1 MTPHGV
7 QPPAD
12 RSDRALLAYLQ
23 QELSAPAE
31 AIAGYA
37 EILLDEAERNGHGEF
52 RDDLEKIRAASRS
65 LIDFIASLVS
75 GSRAP
80 ARESSE
86 DSEDSRRLLRHNL
99 RTPINAIKGYGE
111 MLREDA
117 EGVDDARA
125 LVSDLNRLL
134 EEASRFLE
142 RIDSLVS
149 FSLPQAEAPEKSA
162 EIAAVPVSA
171 MVAHRFVSSVQP
183 ISEGEADSVA
193 GLPSRILVVDD
204 NASNRELLKRR
215 LERQGHSVAL
225 AENGSGS
232 LEMLRQAPFDLIL
245 LDLLMPDISGFDVLS
260 ILKSD
265 PALRD
270 IPVIVIS
277 ALNEIDSIVRCIE
290 AGAEDYLAKPFDPV
304 LLRARI
310 GSSLE
315 KKHLRDRER
324 EALEALRIEKERSE
338 QLLLNILPAP
348 IVARLKSGET
358 VIADHVSDVTIL
370 FADFVG
376 FTELSSRLP
385 APDLVGV
392 LGRVFSAFDSLAL
405 KFGVEKIKTIGD
417 AYMVACGLFGNRD
430 DHAHAVADMALAMA
444 ETLETLND
452 TLPAPLE
459 IRMGINSGDV
469 VAGVIGAHKFI
480 YDIWGDAVNIAS
492 RLESNSMPGRI
503 QVSRS
508 TYEHLCMDFIL
519 KPRDGLEI
527 KGKGAMEAFFLT
539 GRKERAAS
547 RSHK

>member
-1 MTPHGV
+1 MMSHGF
-7 QPPAD
+7 QPSAD
-12 RSDRALLAYLQ
+12 RSDRALLAYVQ

-52 RDDLEKIRAASRS
+52 RDDLEKIHAASRS
-65 LIDFIASLVS
+65 LIDVIASLVS
-75 GSRAP
+75 RSRAP
-80 ARESSE
+80 TRGPSE
-86 DSEDSRRLLRHNL
+86 DSEDYRRHLRHDL

-117 EGVDDARA
+117 AGVDDAQA

-134 EEASRFLE
+134 EEASRLLE
-142 RIDSLVS
+142 RIDGLVS
-149 FSLPQAEAPEKSA
+149 FSLPETDAPAKDA
-162 EIAAVPVSA
+162 EIGSGPVSA
-171 MVAHRFVSSVQP
+171 MVAHRFVASVQP
-183 ISEGEADSVA
+183 ISESEADSVA
-193 GLPSRILVVDD
+193 VQPSRILVVDD

-225 AENGSGS
+225 AENGSRS
-232 LEMLRQAPFDLIL
+232 LEMLREAPFDLLL

-277 ALNEIDSIVRCIE
+277 ALNEIDSIVRCIQ
-290 AGAEDYLAKPFDPV
+290 AGADDYLAKPFDPV

-324 EALEALRIEKERSE
+324 EALDALRIEKERSE

-348 IVARLKSGET
+348 IIARLKSGET

-376 FTELSSRLP
+376 FTELSSRLS
-385 APDLVGV
+385 APELVGV
-392 LGRVFSAFDSLAL
+392 LGRVFSAFDGLAL

-417 AYMVACGLFGNRD
+417 AYMVACGLFDDRD

-444 ETLETLND
+444 ETLDILND
-452 TLPAPLE
+452 TLPTPLE

-480 YDIWGDAVNIAS
+480 YDIWGDAVNVAS
-492 RLESNSMPGRI
+492 RLESSSLPGRI
-503 QVSRS
+503 QVSAS
-508 TYEHLCMDFIL
+508 TYEHLGGDFIL
-519 KPRDGLEI
+519 APRDGLEI

-539 GRKERAAS
+539 GRR
-547 RSHK
+547 

>member
-1 MTPHGV
+1 MVSHDF
-7 QPPAD
+7 QPSAD
-12 RSDRALLAYLQ
+12 RSDRALLAYVQ

-37 EILLDEAERNGHGEF
+37 EILLDEAERNGHREF
-52 RDDLEKIRAASRS
+52 RDDLEKIHAASRS

-75 GSRAP
+75 RSRAP
-80 ARESSE
+80 TRGPSE
-86 DSEDSRRLLRHNL
+86 DSEDYRRDLRHNL

-117 EGVDDARA
+117 AGVDDARA

-134 EEASRFLE
+134 EEASRLLD
-142 RIDSLVS
+142 RIDGLVS
-149 FSLPQAEAPEKSA
+149 FSLPETEAAATDAEVGAGH
-162 EIAAVPVSA
+162 VSA
-171 MVAHRFVSSVQP
+171 MVAHRFVASVQP
-183 ISEGEADSVA
+183 ILEGEADSVA
-193 GLPSRILVVDD
+193 VLPSRILVVDD

-225 AENGSGS
+225 AENGSCS
-232 LEMLRQAPFDLIL
+232 LEMLRKEPFDLIL
-245 LDLLMPDISGFDVLS
+245 LDLLMPDISGLDVLS
-260 ILKSD
+260 ILKSEPD
-265 PALRD
+265 LRD

-277 ALNEIDSIVRCIE
+277 ALNEIDSIVRCIQ

-315 KKHLRDRER
+315 KKRLRDRER
-324 EALEALRIEKERSE
+324 EALEALCIEKERSE

-358 VIADHVSDVTIL
+358 VIADHVNDVTIL

-385 APDLVGV
+385 APELVGV
-392 LGRVFSAFDSLAL
+392 LGRVFSAFDGLAL

-417 AYMVACGLFGNRD
+417 AYMVACGLFDDRD

-444 ETLETLND
+444 ETLDILND
-452 TLPAPLE
+452 ALPAPLE
-459 IRMGINSGDV
+459 IRMGMNSGDV

-480 YDIWGDAVNIAS
+480 YDIWGDAVNVAS
-492 RLESNSMPGRI
+492 RLESNSLPGRI

-508 TYEHLCMDFIL
+508 TYEHLCTDFVL
-519 KPRDGLEI
+519 TPRDGLEI

-539 GRKERAAS
+539 GRRQGAAS
-547 RSHK
+547 R

>member
-1 MTPHGV
+1 MMSHGF
-7 QPPAD
+7 QPSAD
-12 RSDRALLAYLQ
+12 RSDRALLAYVQ

-52 RDDLEKIRAASRS
+52 RDDLEKIHAASRS
-65 LIDFIASLVS
+65 LIDVIASLVS
-75 GSRAP
+75 RSRAP
-80 ARESSE
+80 TRGPSE
-86 DSEDSRRLLRHNL
+86 DSEDYRRHLRHDL

-117 EGVDDARA
+117 AGVDDAQA

-134 EEASRFLE
+134 EEASRLLE
-142 RIDSLVS
+142 RIDGLVS
-149 FSLPQAEAPEKSA
+149 FSLPETDAPAKDA
-162 EIAAVPVSA
+162 EIGSGPVSA
-171 MVAHRFVSSVQP
+171 MVAHRFVASVQP
-183 ISEGEADSVA
+183 ISENEADSVA
-193 GLPSRILVVDD
+193 VQPSRILVVDD

-225 AENGSGS
+225 AENGSRS
-232 LEMLRQAPFDLIL
+232 LEMLREAPFDLIL

-277 ALNEIDSIVRCIE
+277 ALNEIDSIVRCIQ
-290 AGAEDYLAKPFDPV
+290 AGADDYLAKPFDPV

-324 EALEALRIEKERSE
+324 EALDALRIEKERSE

-348 IVARLKSGET
+348 IIARLKSGET

-376 FTELSSRLP
+376 FTELSSRLS
-385 APDLVGV
+385 APELVGV
-392 LGRVFSAFDSLAL
+392 LGRVFSAFDGLAL

-417 AYMVACGLFGNRD
+417 AYMVACGLFDDRD

-444 ETLETLND
+444 ETLDILND
-452 TLPAPLE
+452 TLPTPLE

-480 YDIWGDAVNIAS
+480 YDIWGDAVNVAS
-492 RLESNSMPGRI
+492 RLESSSLPGRI
-503 QVSRS
+503 QVSAS
-508 TYEHLCMDFIL
+508 TYEHLGGDFIL
-519 KPRDGLEI
+519 APRDGLEI

-539 GRKERAAS
+539 GRR
-547 RSHK
+547 

>member
-1 MTPHGV
+1 MTSHGF

-37 EILLDEAERNGHGEF
+37 EILLDEAERSGHGEF
-52 RDDLEKIRAASRS
+52 RDDLEKIHAASRS
-65 LIDFIASLVS
+65 LIDYIASLVS
-75 GSRAP
+75 RSHAS
-80 ARESSE
+80 ARGPSE
-86 DSEDSRRLLRHNL
+86 DSEDYRRLLRHDL
-99 RTPINAIKGYGE
+99 RTPINAIKGFGE

-117 EGVDDARA
+117 AGADDARA

-142 RIDSLVS
+142 RIDGLVS
-149 FSLPQAEAPEKSA
+149 FSFPEAEANIEVGA
-162 EIAAVPVSA
+162 EPVSA
-171 MVAHRFVSSVQP
+171 MVAHRFVASVQP
-183 ISEGEADSVA
+183 ISDGEADGVA
-193 GLPSRILVVDD
+193 VLPSRILVVDD

-225 AENGSGS
+225 AENGSRS
-232 LEMLRQAPFDLIL
+232 LEMVKKAPFDLIL

-260 ILKSD
+260 VLKSD
-265 PALRD
+265 DALRD
-270 IPVIVIS
+270 IPVIMIS

-324 EALEALRIEKERSE
+324 EALEALRIEKARSE

-358 VIADHVSDVTIL
+358 VIADHISNVSIL

-376 FTELSSRLP
+376 FTELSSRLS

-392 LGRVFSAFDSLAL
+392 LGRVFSAFDRLAL

-417 AYMVACGLFGNRD
+417 AYMVACGLFGRRD

-444 ETLETLND
+444 ETLEILND
-452 TLPAPLE
+452 TLPTPLE

-469 VAGVIGAHKFI
+469 VAGVIGTHKFV

-492 RLESNSMPGRI
+492 RLESNSLPGRI

-508 TYEHLCMDFIL
+508 TYEHLGKDFIL
-519 KPRDGLEI
+519 APRDGLEI
-527 KGKGAMEAFFLT
+527 KGKGAMDAFILT
-539 GRKERAAS
+539 GRK
-547 RSHK
+547 

>member
-1 MTPHGV
+1 MMSHGF
-7 QPPAD
+7 QPSAD
-12 RSDRALLAYLQ
+12 RSDRALLAYVQ

-52 RDDLEKIRAASRS
+52 RDDLEKIHAASRS
-65 LIDFIASLVS
+65 LIDVIASLVS
-75 GSRAP
+75 RSRAP
-80 ARESSE
+80 TRGPGE
-86 DSEDSRRLLRHNL
+86 DSEDYRRHLRHDL

-117 EGVDDARA
+117 AGVDDAQA

-134 EEASRFLE
+134 EEASRLLE
-142 RIDSLVS
+142 RIDGLVS
-149 FSLPQAEAPEKSA
+149 FSLPETDAPANDA
-162 EIAAVPVSA
+162 EIGSGPVSA
-171 MVAHRFVSSVQP
+171 MVAFRFVASVQP
-183 ISEGEADSVA
+183 ISENEADSVA
-193 GLPSRILVVDD
+193 VQPSRILVVDD

-225 AENGSGS
+225 AENGSRS
-232 LEMLRQAPFDLIL
+232 LEMLREAPFDLIL

-277 ALNEIDSIVRCIE
+277 ALNEIDSIVRCIQ
-290 AGAEDYLAKPFDPV
+290 AGADDYLAKPFDPV

-324 EALEALRIEKERSE
+324 EALDALRIEKERSE

-348 IVARLKSGET
+348 IIARLKSGET

-376 FTELSSRLP
+376 FTELSSRLS
-385 APDLVGV
+385 APELVGV
-392 LGRVFSAFDSLAL
+392 LGRVFSAFDGLAL

-417 AYMVACGLFGNRD
+417 AYMVACGLFDDRD

-444 ETLETLND
+444 ETLDILND
-452 TLPAPLE
+452 TLPTPLE

-480 YDIWGDAVNIAS
+480 YDIWGDAVNVAS
-492 RLESNSMPGRI
+492 RLESSSLPGRI
-503 QVSRS
+503 QVSAS
-508 TYEHLCMDFIL
+508 TYEHLGGDFIL
-519 KPRDGLEI
+519 APRDGLKI

-539 GRKERAAS
+539 GRR
-547 RSHK
+547 

>member
-1 MTPHGV
+1 MTSHGF

-12 RSDRALLAYLQ
+12 RSNRALLAYLQ

-52 RDDLEKIRAASRS
+52 RDDLEKIHAASRS
-65 LIDFIASLVS
+65 LIDYIASLVS
-75 GSRAP
+75 RSHASAGGP
-80 ARESSE
+80 SE
-86 DSEDSRRLLRHNL
+86 DSEDYRRLLRHDL
-99 RTPINAIKGYGE
+99 RTPINAIKGFGE

-117 EGVDDARA
+117 ASVENTRA

-142 RIDSLVS
+142 RIDGLVS
-149 FSLPQAEAPEKSA
+149 FSFPETQAKNA
-162 EIAAVPVSA
+162 EVGAEPVSA
-171 MVAHRFVSSVQP
+171 RVAHRFVASVQP
-183 ISEGEADSVA
+183 ISEREADSVPV
-193 GLPSRILVVDD
+193 LPSRILVVDD

-225 AENGSGS
+225 AENGSRS
-232 LEMLRQAPFDLIL
+232 LEMVREASFDLIL

-260 ILKSD
+260 VLKSD
-265 PALRD
+265 DALRD
-270 IPVIVIS
+270 IPVIMIS

-315 KKHLRDRER
+315 KKRLRDRER
-324 EALEALRIEKERSE
+324 EALEALRIEKARSE

-348 IVARLKSGET
+348 IIARLKSGET
-358 VIADHVSDVTIL
+358 LIADHVSNVTIL

-392 LGRVFSAFDSLAL
+392 LGRVFSAFDRLTL

-417 AYMVACGLFGNRD
+417 SYMVACGLFGSRD

-444 ETLETLND
+444 ETLESLND

-469 VAGVIGAHKFI
+469 VAGVIGAHKFV
-480 YDIWGDAVNIAS
+480 YDIWGDAVNVAS
-492 RLESNSMPGRI
+492 RLESNSLPGRI

-508 TYEHLCMDFIL
+508 TYEHLGSDFIL
-519 KPRDGLEI
+519 SPRDGLKI
-527 KGKGAMEAFFLT
+527 KGKGAMEAYFLT
-539 GRKERAAS
+539 GRKQGAAC
-547 RSHK
+547 RSDK

>member
-1 MTPHGV
+1 MSHGF
-7 QPPAD
+7 QPSAD
-12 RSDRALLAYLQ
+12 RSDRALLAYVQ

-37 EILLDEAERNGHGEF
+37 EILRDEAERNGQGEF
-52 RDDLEKIRAASRS
+52 RDDLEKIHAASRS
-65 LIDFIASLVS
+65 LIDVIASLVS
-75 GSRAP
+75 RSRAP
-80 ARESSE
+80 TRGPSE
-86 DSEDSRRLLRHNL
+86 DSEDYRRHLRHDL

-117 EGVDDARA
+117 AGVDDAQA

-134 EEASRFLE
+134 EEASRLLE
-142 RIDSLVS
+142 RIDGLVS
-149 FSLPQAEAPEKSA
+149 FSLPETDAPAKDA
-162 EIAAVPVSA
+162 EIGSGPVSA
-171 MVAHRFVSSVQP
+171 MVAHRFVASVQP
-183 ISEGEADSVA
+183 ISENEADSVA
-193 GLPSRILVVDD
+193 VQPSRILVVDD

-225 AENGSGS
+225 AENGSRS
-232 LEMLRQAPFDLIL
+232 LEMLREAPFDLIL

-277 ALNEIDSIVRCIE
+277 ALNEIDSIVRCIQ
-290 AGAEDYLAKPFDPV
+290 AGADDYLAKPFDPV

-324 EALEALRIEKERSE
+324 EALDALRIEKERSE

-348 IVARLKSGET
+348 IIARLKSGET
-358 VIADHVSDVTIL
+358 VIADHVNDVTIL

-376 FTELSSRLP
+376 FTELSSRLS
-385 APDLVGV
+385 APELVGV
-392 LGRVFSAFDSLAL
+392 LGRVFSAFDGLAL

-417 AYMVACGLFGNRD
+417 AYMVACGLFDDRD

-444 ETLETLND
+444 ETLDILND
-452 TLPAPLE
+452 TLPTPLE

-480 YDIWGDAVNIAS
+480 YDIWGDAVNVAS
-492 RLESNSMPGRI
+492 RLESSSLPGRI
-503 QVSRS
+503 QVSAS
-508 TYEHLCMDFIL
+508 TYEHLGGDFIL
-519 KPRDGLEI
+519 APRDGLEI

-539 GRKERAAS
+539 GRR
-547 RSHK
+547 

>member
-1 MTPHGV
+1 MTSHDFRPS
-7 QPPAD
+7 AD
-12 RSDRALLAYLQ
+12 RSDRALLAYVQ
-23 QELSAPAE
+23 QELSAPAD

-37 EILLDEAERNGHGEF
+37 EILLEESERNGHGEF
-52 RDDLEKIRAASRS
+52 RDDLEKIHAASRS
-65 LIDFIASLVS
+65 LIDVIASLVS
-75 GSRAP
+75 RSRAP
-80 ARESSE
+80 TRGPGE
-86 DSEDSRRLLRHNL
+86 DSEDYRRHLRHDL

-117 EGVDDARA
+117 AGVDDA

-134 EEASRFLE
+134 EEASRLLE
-142 RIDSLVS
+142 RIDGLVN
-149 FSLPQAEAPEKSA
+149 FSLPETEAMTDAEVGSG
-162 EIAAVPVSA
+162 PVSA
-171 MVAHRFVSSVQP
+171 MVAHRFVASVQP

-193 GLPSRILVVDD
+193 IQPSRILVVDD

-225 AENGSGS
+225 AENGSCS
-232 LEMLRQAPFDLIL
+232 LEMLREAPFDLIL

-277 ALNEIDSIVRCIE
+277 ALNEIDSIVRCIQ

-348 IVARLKSGET
+348 IIARLKSGET
-358 VIADHVSDVTIL
+358 VIADHVRDVTIL

-385 APDLVGV
+385 APELVGV
-392 LGRVFSAFDSLAL
+392 LGRVFSAFDGLAL

-417 AYMVACGLFGNRD
+417 AYMVACGLFDDRD
-430 DHAHAVADMALAMA
+430 DHAHAVADMALAMV
-444 ETLETLND
+444 ETLEILND
-452 TLPAPLE
+452 TLPTPLE

-492 RLESNSMPGRI
+492 RLESSSLPGRI
-503 QVSRS
+503 QVSGS
-508 TYEHLCMDFIL
+508 TYEHLGGDFIL
-519 KPRDGLEI
+519 APRDGLEI
-527 KGKGAMEAFFLT
+527 KGKGAMDAFFLT
-539 GRKERAAS
+539 GRRRGVAS
-547 RSHK
+547 R

>member
-1 MTPHGV
+1 MTSHGFR
-7 QPPAD
+7 PPAD

-37 EILLDEAERNGHGEF
+37 EILLDEAERSGHGEF
-52 RDDLEKIRAASRS
+52 RDDLEKIRAAGRS
-65 LIDFIASLVS
+65 LIDYIASLAS
-75 GSRAP
+75 RSRAS
-80 ARESSE
+80 ARGPSE
-86 DSEDSRRLLRHNL
+86 DSEDYRRLLRHDL
-99 RTPINAIKGYGE
+99 RTPINAIKGFGE

-117 EGVDDARA
+117 AGVDDARA

-142 RIDSLVS
+142 RIDGLVS
-149 FSLPQAEAPEKSA
+149 FSFPETEATNAEAGA
-162 EIAAVPVSA
+162 EPVSA
-171 MVAHRFVSSVQP
+171 MVAHRFVASVQP
-183 ISEGEADSVA
+183 ILEGEADSVA
-193 GLPSRILVVDD
+193 VLPSRILVVDD

-225 AENGSGS
+225 AESGS
-232 LEMLRQAPFDLIL
+232 RALEMVREAPFDLIL

-260 ILKSD
+260 VLKSD
-265 PALRD
+265 DALRD
-270 IPVIVIS
+270 IPVIMIS

-315 KKHLRDRER
+315 KKRLRDRER
-324 EALEALRIEKERSE
+324 EALEALRIEKARSE

-348 IVARLKSGET
+348 IIARLKSGET
-358 VIADHVSDVTIL
+358 VIADHISNVSIL

-376 FTELSSRLP
+376 FTELSSRLA

-392 LGRVFSAFDSLAL
+392 LGRVFSAFDRLAL
-405 KFGVEKIKTIGD
+405 QFGVEKIKTIGD
-417 AYMVACGLFGNRD
+417 AYMVACGLFGRRD

-444 ETLETLND
+444 ETLEILNE
-452 TLPAPLE
+452 TMPAPLE

-469 VAGVIGAHKFI
+469 VAGVIGAHKFV
-480 YDIWGDAVNIAS
+480 YDIWGDAVNVAS
-492 RLESNSMPGRI
+492 RLESNSLPGRI

-508 TYEHLCMDFIL
+508 TYEHLDKDFIL
-519 KPRDGLEI
+519 APRDGLEI
-527 KGKGAMEAFFLT
+527 KGKGAIEAFFLT
-539 GRKERAAS
+539 GRKPGAAC
-547 RSHK
+547 RSHI

>member
-1 MTPHGV
+1 M
-7 QPPAD
+7 
-12 RSDRALLAYLQ
+12 LLAYLQ

-37 EILLDEAERNGHGEF
+37 EILLDEAERSGHVEF
-52 RDDLEKIRAASRS
+52 HDDLEKIHAASRS
-65 LIDFIASLVS
+65 LIDYIASLVS
-75 GSRAP
+75 RSRAS
-80 ARESSE
+80 AREQSE
-86 DSEDSRRLLRHNL
+86 DSEDYRRLLRHDL
-99 RTPINAIKGYGE
+99 RTPINAIKGFGE

-117 EGVDDARA
+117 VAIDDARA
-125 LVSDLNRLL
+125 LVADLDRLL

-142 RIDSLVS
+142 RIDGLVT
-149 FSLPQAEAPEKSA
+149 FSLAETEAKNA
-162 EIAAVPVSA
+162 EVGAEPVSA
-171 MVAHRFVSSVQP
+171 MVAHRFVASVQP
-183 ISEGEADSVA
+183 ISESEADSVT
-193 GLPSRILVVDD
+193 GRPSRVLVVDD

-225 AENGSGS
+225 AENGSRA
-232 LEMLRQAPFDLIL
+232 LEMVWEAPFDLIL

-260 ILKSD
+260 VLKSD
-265 PALRD
+265 DALRD
-270 IPVIVIS
+270 IPVIMIS

-348 IVARLKSGET
+348 IIARLKSGET
-358 VIADHVSDVTIL
+358 VIADHVNDVTIL

-385 APDLVGV
+385 APELVGV
-392 LGRVFSAFDSLAL
+392 LGRVFSAFDGLAS

-417 AYMVACGLFGNRD
+417 AYMVACGLFGKRD

-444 ETLETLND
+444 ETLESLNG

-469 VAGVIGAHKFI
+469 VAGVIGAHKFV
-480 YDIWGDAVNIAS
+480 YDIWGDAVNVAS
-492 RLESNSMPGRI
+492 RLESNSLPGQI

-508 TYEHLCMDFIL
+508 TYEHLGRDFIL
-519 KPRDGLEI
+519 TPREGLEI
-527 KGKGAMEAFFLT
+527 KGKGATEAFFLT
-539 GRKERAAS
+539 GRKQAAAS
-547 RSHK
+547 PLHK

>member
-1 MTPHGV
+1 MMSHGF
-7 QPPAD
+7 QPSAD
-12 RSDRALLAYLQ
+12 RSDRALLAYVQ

-52 RDDLEKIRAASRS
+52 RDDLEKIHAASRS
-65 LIDFIASLVS
+65 LIDVIASLVS
-75 GSRAP
+75 RSRAP
-80 ARESSE
+80 TRGPGE
-86 DSEDSRRLLRHNL
+86 DSEDYRRHLRHDL

-117 EGVDDARA
+117 AGVDDAQA

-134 EEASRFLE
+134 EEASRLLE
-142 RIDSLVS
+142 RIDGLVS
-149 FSLPQAEAPEKSA
+149 FSLPETDAPANDA
-162 EIAAVPVSA
+162 EIGSGPVSA
-171 MVAHRFVSSVQP
+171 MVAFRFVASVQP
-183 ISEGEADSVA
+183 ISENEADSVA
-193 GLPSRILVVDD
+193 VQPSRILVVDD

-225 AENGSGS
+225 AENGSRS
-232 LEMLRQAPFDLIL
+232 LEMLREAPFDLIL

-277 ALNEIDSIVRCIE
+277 ALNEIDSIVRCIQ
-290 AGAEDYLAKPFDPV
+290 AGADDYLAKPFDPV

-324 EALEALRIEKERSE
+324 EALDALRIEKERSE

-348 IVARLKSGET
+348 IIARLKSGET

-376 FTELSSRLP
+376 FTELSSRLS
-385 APDLVGV
+385 APELVGV
-392 LGRVFSAFDSLAL
+392 LGRVFSAFDGLAL

-417 AYMVACGLFGNRD
+417 AYMVACGLFDDRD

-444 ETLETLND
+444 ETLDILND
-452 TLPAPLE
+452 TLPTPLE

-480 YDIWGDAVNIAS
+480 YDIWGDAVNVAS
-492 RLESNSMPGRI
+492 RLESSSLPGRI
-503 QVSRS
+503 QVSAS
-508 TYEHLCMDFIL
+508 TYEHLGGDFIL
-519 KPRDGLEI
+519 APRDGLEI

-539 GRKERAAS
+539 GRR
-547 RSHK
+547 